1 MPGDENLSHIPG
13 PPVPRFIG
21 HTLAI
26 VKDAYGTQQDFLRR
40 YGDVYKVKTLGEWRV
55 NLCGPE
61 AMERVLLD
69 RDQTFSSTGGWD
81 LISRLFSG
89 GLMLQDFDEHRQNR
103 RIMQSAFRAQALQDY
118 MARMQ
123 HALSDLIDAWPKDKS
138 FDVYPAVKELTLRL
152 GCAVFMGLPVD
163 SPLARDLNAAFTAEI
178 RAAMSIVRNP
188 VPFTPMWRGVRGRA
202 FLRRTFQELVPQ
214 RRARPG
220 TDFFSQMCIAKDEN
234 GAGWSDDEIIDQF
247 NFLMMAAHD
256 TTATA
261 LTAMIWALGAHPE
274 WQDVLAQEIE
284 SLGADPLDYADLAKM
299 SQTEHVLKE
308 ALRLIPPVPFIP
320 RRVIKDFE
328 WKGYTIPA
336 GTEISLNPGVSMM
349 SAEWFSDPYKFDPG
363 RFSSNRAEDKVHPF
377 AWAPFGGGAHKC
389 IGMHFSTMQ
398 IKLFALTLF
407 QKHRVAL
414 VRSAD
419 QNWLRLPIP
428 RPKGGLPIKL
438 TSAPRNTS

>member
-13 PPVPRFIG
+13 PPVPRHIG

-138 FDVYPAVKELTLRL
+138 FDVYPAIKELTLRL

-178 RAAMSIVRNP
+178 RAAVSIVRNP

-214 RRARPG
+214 RRARPS
-220 TDFFSQMCIAKDEN
+220 TDFFSQMCIAKDE
-234 GAGWSDDEIIDQF
+234 
-247 NFLMMAAHD
+247 
-256 TTATA
+256 
-261 LTAMIWALGAHPE
+261 
-274 WQDVLAQEIE
+274 
-284 SLGADPLDYADLAKM
+284 
-299 SQTEHVLKE
+299 
-308 ALRLIPPVPFIP
+308 
-320 RRVIKDFE
+320 
-328 WKGYTIPA
+328 
-336 GTEISLNPGVSMM
+336 
-349 SAEWFSDPYKFDPG
+349 
-363 RFSSNRAEDKVHPF
+363 
-377 AWAPFGGGAHKC
+377 
-389 IGMHFSTMQ
+389 
-398 IKLFALTLF
+398 
-407 QKHRVAL
+407 
-414 VRSAD
+414 
-419 QNWLRLPIP
+419 
-428 RPKGGLPIKL
+428 
-438 TSAPRNTS
+438 